1 MPASTTHWSACWA
14 SPSPT
19 ARPCASR
26 RRCTG
31 IRRAV
36 LPVLGASSR
45 PVGLPMCELGWQSVG
60 VLELTALPSVGE
72 ARWVP
77 WVRDADVLLVEGGDA
92 LFLCHWMR
100 QSGLAS
106 LLPSLER
113 TVWVGLSAGSMVM
126 TPRVGD
132 AFVATK
138 PPITG
143 DDLTL
148 GVVDFSIF
156 PHLDHPGFTENTMAC
171 AEAWAAASAVRPT
184 PSTTRR
190 PCRWSMARS
199 RWSPRGSGGISAPD
213 PRGRGVDAS
222 PQSATRRTSLPSTW
236 LDTSARMPSA
246 ACSSGK
252 RAVDRGGHAR
262 LLRGCRQAP
271 AAARASRSPPA
282 SPAAASGTSTT
293 ARRAACAPCRRRSGH
308 PLRRRR
314 APASPRRQRLAQDA
328 QGPVA
333 REVEDHIEAA
343 IGGQGQPSC
352 SR

>member
-1 MPASTTHWSACWA
+1 MKLLLTSAGVANARIHDALVRLLGKPIADCKA
-14 SPSPT
+14 LCIPT
-19 ARPCASR
+19 ALYGHPQGSPEGAWRFI
-26 RRCTG
+26 TG
-31 IRRAV
+31 QS
-36 LPVLGASSR
+36 GC
-45 PVGLPMCELGWQSVG
+45 PMCELGWQSVG

-171 AEAWAAASAVRPT
+171 AEAWAARL
-184 PSTTRR
+184 
-190 PCRWSMARS
+190 
-199 RWSPRGSGGISAPD
+199 GGPAYAIDDQTALQVVDGQVEVISEGQW
-213 PRGRGVDAS
+213 RYF
-222 PQSATRRTSLPSTW
+222 
-236 LDTSARMPSA
+236 
-246 ACSSGK
+246 
-252 RAVDRGGHAR
+252 
-262 LLRGCRQAP
+262 
-271 AAARASRSPPA
+271 
-282 SPAAASGTSTT
+282 
-293 ARRAACAPCRRRSGH
+293 
-308 PLRRRR
+308 
-314 APASPRRQRLAQDA
+314 
-328 QGPVA
+328 GP
-333 REVEDHIEAA
+333 
-343 IGGQGQPSC
+343 
-352 SR
+352 